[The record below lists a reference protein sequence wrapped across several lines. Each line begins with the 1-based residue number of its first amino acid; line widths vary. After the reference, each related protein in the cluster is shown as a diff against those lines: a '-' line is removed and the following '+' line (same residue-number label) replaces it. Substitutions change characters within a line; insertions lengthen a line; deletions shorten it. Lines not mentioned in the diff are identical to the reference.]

1 MGFFR
6 KTARSL
12 VKRALS
18 QPEKPTEP
26 TSTSQ
31 PKEEKEKDDYAG
43 DQFAQME
50 CGAQELK
57 ERLEA
62 GEDVMVVDV
71 RENREIK
78 SGMLPS
84 AVHIPMRE
92 LPARWKEVAEAN
104 EIVCYC
110 VSGTRS
116 YDMTLFL
123 RSKGLFNATSLEG
136 GISAWRAIGGETP
149 IPE

>member
-12 VKRALS
+12 VKKALAR
-18 QPEKPTEP
+18 PEKSEVHTKVSE
-26 TSTSQ
+26 
-31 PKEEKEKDDYAG
+31 PKEEEVDYAG

-62 GEDVMVVDV
+62 GEIVMVVDV

-78 SGMLPS
+78 TGMLPS

-92 LPARWKEVAEAN
+92 LPTRWEEVAEAN

-110 VSGTRS
+110 AAGARS
-116 YDMTLFL
+116 YDMTMFL
-123 RSKGLFNATSLEG
+123 RSKGLFNATSLAG
-136 GISAWRAIGGETP
+136 GISAWRSIGGETP